1 MIRHAT
7 ATKPLELNWRE
18 IITGTHQADY
28 LGMCL
33 EVELCSKPNWTV
45 YDCRGDVWLEGFCR
59 GLADGRVKAFNALK
73 AEIQ

>member
-7 ATKPLELNWRE
+7 ATKTLELNWRE
-18 IITGTHQADY
+18 IIKGSYQADY

-45 YDCRGDVWLEGFCR
+45 YDVNGDVWHEGRCHGLE
-59 GLADGRVKAFNALK
+59 DGQRQAFAALK
-73 AEIQ
+73 AEIA